1 MLFNSY
7 IFIFI
12 FLPIAIIGW
21 YGLNKLYHPSFAFA
35 FLTGMSLWFYGYFNP
50 SYMLII
56 ISSILVNYFISF
68 LMDKAEKGIQ
78 RKILFYTGLVFNLG
92 LLFVFKY
99 YDFFI
104 ENINA
109 VFKTGFALKYIVL
122 PLGISFFTF
131 QQLSFIIDRYKGKA
145 KHYSFLK
152 YSTFVTFFPQLVAGP
167 IVLYDE
173 IMPQFEDVSNRIFN
187 HENFVKGFWLFVVG
201 LSKKVLLADV
211 LAIVVNYGYD
221 NVGLLDSPS
230 ALFVAILYAFE
241 LYFDFSGYS
250 DMAMGLGRMFNIIIP
265 QNFNSPYKASSMKE
279 LWQRWHITLSRFF
292 VNYVYIPLGG
302 SRKGKVRALVNVF
315 IIFLLSGIWHG
326 ANWTFVVWG
335 ILQGLAVMFD
345 NLYLIGVKG
354 ESKKQQPKVG
364 IPKLLGQFI
373 TFNYFA
379 FSFVVFRS
387 ENLSVALQMFKNIF
401 SFRITGCFNRFLP
414 LMDLPEIY
422 IFKQA
427 INMFKPNMLN
437 GLYALTL
444 LIYFVISI
452 LVITRKNTL
461 EIINSDNMK
470 IRNYALVVVLFILS
484 VISFSQVSTFI
495 YFNF

>member
-50 SYMLII
+50 SYLLII
-56 ISSILVNYFISF
+56 ISSILVNFLISF
-68 LMDKAEKGIQ
+68 LFDKVQKKIQ
-78 RKILFYTGLVFNLG
+78 RKILFYIGLIFNLG

-145 KHYSFLK
+145 KHYSFLN

-173 IMPQFEDVSNRIFN
+173 IMPRFENENNRRFN
-187 HENFVKGFWLFVVG
+187 HENFVKGFWLFVIG

-211 LAIVVNYGYD
+211 LAILVNYGYE

-230 ALFVAILYAFE
+230 AFFVAIVYAFE

-265 QNFNSPYKASSMKE
+265 QNFNSPYKASSMKQ

-292 VNYVYIPLGG
+292 FNYVYIPLGG
-302 SRKGKVRALVNVF
+302 SRRGRARALLNVF

-326 ANWTFVVWG
+326 ANWTFVIWG

-354 ESKKQQPKVG
+354 ESKKQQPKIG

-379 FSFVVFRS
+379 FSFIVFRS
-387 ENLSVALQMFKNIF
+387 ENLSVAVQMIKNIF
-401 SFRITGCFNRFLP
+401 SFRVTGCFNRFLP

-427 INMFKPNMLN
+427 INMFRPNMLN
-437 GLYALTL
+437 GLYVITL
-444 LIYFVISI
+444 CVYLVISI
-452 LVITRKNTL
+452 IVIRGKNTL
-461 EIINSDNMK
+461 EIINAENMK
-470 IRNYALVVVLFILS
+470 IRNYAFAVVLFILS